1 MNPFSASSPIPIIED
16 SERRLAKLRGRL
28 QGIFH
33 ELHTIQ
39 SVIGVCAEAIA
50 NQGSDFDP
58 EVVVLTRSGAKN
70 LRNQLYF
77 LAATSRRIRLRFHR
91 CRITRMVWR
100 KGGGDFQSPSEL
112 DQLAER

>member
-1 MNPFSASSPIPIIED
+1 MNPFPTSSPIPIIED

-58 EVVVLTRSGAKN
+58 EVVVLTRSGAEN
-70 LRNQLYF
+70 LRSQLY
-77 LAATSRRIRLRFHR
+77 LLTDVIEELGGRTEYTDARKRAAAQ
-91 CRITRMVWR
+91 
-100 KGGGDFQSPSEL
+100 GGQPS
-112 DQLAER
+112 

>member
-1 MNPFSASSPIPIIED
+1 MNPFPTSSPIPIIEE

-58 EVVVLTRSGAKN
+58 EVVVLTRSGAEN
-70 LRNQLYF
+70 LRNQLYS
-77 LAATSRRIRLRFHR
+77 LTDVIEELGGRTEYTEARKRVAAQ
-91 CRITRMVWR
+91 
-100 KGGGDFQSPSEL
+100 GGQPS
-112 DQLAER
+112 